1 MIFPIENINIFKFN
15 DVKYHDGEKRKTML
29 YFFNKKKRAVV
40 YELPLR
46 KNHGDSKS

>member
-15 DVKYHDGEKRKTML
+15 NVKYHDGEKRKIML
-29 YFFNKKKRAVV
+29 YFFNKKRAIV
-40 YELPLR
+40 YELPSR